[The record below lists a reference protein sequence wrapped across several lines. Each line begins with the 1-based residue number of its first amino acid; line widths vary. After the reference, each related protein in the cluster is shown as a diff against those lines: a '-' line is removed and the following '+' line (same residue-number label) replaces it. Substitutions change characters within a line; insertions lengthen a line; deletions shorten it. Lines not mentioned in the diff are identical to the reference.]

1 MKKTLPAFI
10 AALLITVGIGAG
22 MIVVGQD
29 SLSASAAEAATAQ
42 TNTALTAEQISQFEQ
57 IVAQYQGRE
66 ALYQNQIN
74 EAIVQ
79 INTANQTIS
88 QANQQL
94 QEYQS
99 LLQQLQ
105 SSGLITIESDGTIT
119 INQTSQAGFMQPPD
133 HHGAGH

>member
-10 AALLITVGIGAG
+10 AALLITVCIGAG
-22 MIVVGQD
+22 MLIVGQD
-29 SLSASAAEAATAQ
+29 SLSASAAEAAVAE
-42 TNTALTAEQISQFEQ
+42 TNTTLTAEQISQFEQ
-57 IVAQYQGRE
+57 VVVQYQGRE
-66 ALYQNQIN
+66 TLYQNQIN
-74 EAIVQ
+74 QAIEQ
-79 INTANQTIS
+79 INAANQTIS

-94 QEYQS
+94 QQYQS

-119 INQTSQAGFMQPPD
+119 INQTSQAGFTQPPD

>member
-1 MKKTLPAFI
+1 MKKTLPAFM
-10 AALLITVGIGAG
+10 AALLITVCIGAG
-22 MIVVGQD
+22 MLAVGQD
-29 SLSASAAEAATAQ
+29 SLSASAAETAIAETNAT
-42 TNTALTAEQISQFEQ
+42 LTAEQISQFEQ
-57 IVAQYQGRE
+57 VVSQYQGRE

-74 EAIVQ
+74 QAIEQ

-105 SSGLITIESDGTIT
+105 SSGLITVASDGTIT
-119 INQTSQAGFMQPPD
+119 INQTSQAGFTQPFE
-133 HHGAGH
+133 HRGAGH